1 VTFYDPLIEEVK
13 EASFDHCTL
22 MAEQPDD
29 TDWVHNLEHRE
40 RLTIGFWGS
49 MRSTMNGKLVRKNW
63 LELLKWK

>member
-49 MRSTMNGKLVRKNW
+49 IEKYNEWKVRKE
-63 LELLKWK
+63 ELARIA

>member
-1 VTFYDPLIEEVK
+1 
-13 EASFDHCTL
+13 

-49 MRSTMNGKLVRKNW
+49 IEKYNEWTARK
-63 LELLKWK
+63 EEMARIA